1 MLVSLAFI
9 LFVKILMFVYFIG
22 LRPRITFLSAPML
35 AYLHR
40 SGNFKL
46 KYMYLKHCKL
56 QKQREEVLSH
66 QPEIDRF
73 TDDAQNLMHT
83 SSDARLSTQVSNL
96 TNRYRGLLSLIKVQ
110 QQELVNRTTLS
121 QVLYCHTTIY
131 SVCMCVLFSVKGL
144 RANMSLKAS

>member
-9 LFVKILMFVYFIG
+9 LFVNILMFVYFIG

-46 KYMYLKHCKL
+46 KYMYLKHCEL

-96 TNRYRGLLSLIKVQ
+96 TNRYRGLLSLIKVYIVTRARKQ
-110 QQELVNRTTLS
+110 DSTNTS
-121 QVLYCHTTIY
+121 
-131 SVCMCVLFSVKGL
+131 SVMSHYHIQCMYVCLIQCQRPES
-144 RANMSLKAS
+144 